1 MPSVINQK
9 HEILQSFCSIFILT
23 DDIPASTWMDRQIPC
38 PSGHY
43 ENACI
48 F

>member
-9 HEILQSFCSIFILT
+9 YDILQSFSLVFILT
-23 DDIPASTWMDRQIPC
+23 DAIPASTWMDRQIPC

-43 ENACI
+43 ENAYI

>member
-9 HEILQSFCSIFILT
+9 HDILQSFSLVFIFI
-23 DDIPASTWMDRQIPC
+23 DAIPASTWMDRQIPC

-43 ENACI
+43 ENAYI